1 VSRHPGG
8 CGVRR
13 RSASPEPPRPP
24 PSLRRPPRPG
34 PAPSPAATT
43 PCSWPHRRGW
53 PRSRIPSPADHAV
66 ALSEHH
72 HAARPDRALLTPS
85 RYLQGCREAVANQRV
100 DVCDVRRGQPTSK
113 ADDRLELVERRP
125 AALAS
130 FEMLIDTPALAL
142 VHLAVE
148 VCGHQANELDAP
160 EVLLPRPAT
169 VQGGSPSPRGD
180 VPGVCEPDRGRDGVG
195 LAPHRGQAPA
205 LGGPHRAPVLRRRE
219 ARSPAA

>member
-1 VSRHPGG
+1 LRA
-8 CGVRR
+8 R
-13 RSASPEPPRPP
+13 PPRPP
-24 PSLRRPPRPG
+24 PILRRPPRPG
-34 PAPSPAATT
+34 HPPSHAATT
-43 PCSWPHRRGW
+43 PCSWPHRTGR
-53 PRSRIPSPADHAV
+53 PPSRIPSLVAHAV

-100 DVCDVRRGQPTSK
+100 DVGDVRRGEPTSK
-113 ADDRLELVERRP
+113 ADDGLELGKRRL

-130 FEMLIDTPALAL
+130 FQMLIDTPALAL

-160 EVLLPRPAT
+160 EVLSRPAT
-169 VQGGSPSPRGD
+169 VQGDSPSPRGG
-180 VPGVCEPDRGRDGVG
+180 VPGVYEPDRGRDGAG
-195 LAPHRGQAPA
+195 LAPRRGEDPA

-219 ARSPAA
+219 GRSPAA